1 MDSKAGPIVAMI
13 LGGLLLMAGAF
24 VRPSEQRAAESLQ
37 GTVLIC
43 VHEKQRPSVD
53 EVLAVREAKAFVAKH
68 GFKGYLV
75 IDQDDEN
82 AQSLLTAAESKKVS
96 PPFLAAGDVV
106 DGKITQL
113 RKIVPWTK
121 GLEDILK

>member
-68 GFKGYLV
+68 GFKGHLV

-82 AQSLLTAAESKKVS
+82 AQSLLTAAEGKKVS

>member
-24 VRPSEQRAAESLQ
+24 VRPSEQRAVESLQ

-53 EVLAVREAKAFVAKH
+53 EVLAVREAKDFVAKH
-68 GFKGYLV
+68 GFKGHLV
-75 IDQDDEN
+75 IDQDDTN

>member
-37 GTVLIC
+37 GTLLIC

-53 EVLAVREAKAFVAKH
+53 EVIAIREAKEFVTKH
-68 GFKGYLV
+68 GFKGHLV

-82 AQSLLTAAESKKVS
+82 AQSLLKAAESKKVT
-96 PPFLAAGDVV
+96 PPFIAAGDVV

-113 RKIVPWTK
+113 RKVVPWAK

>member
-24 VRPSEQRAAESLQ
+24 VRPGEQRTAESLQ

-68 GFKGYLV
+68 GFKGHLV